1 MSETSALH
9 TRLQHKN
16 DASGQS
22 RASPNLPPADTVY
35 FTSLWCCILESTSSA
50 LQAIEFSVWQNE
62 SPKYTKQ
69 DKTRGFEMFPLK
81 TAPQQ
86 MSQPNFLQSLELLA
100 LIFTPYVPRTL
111 NVLADVQESGET
123 DDDTW
128 ECELIDIFAQRQML
142 ISVGKIRIYYFDF

>member
-1 MSETSALH
+1 
-9 TRLQHKN
+9 
-16 DASGQS
+16 
-22 RASPNLPPADTVY
+22 
-35 FTSLWCCILESTSSA
+35 
-50 LQAIEFSVWQNE
+50 
-62 SPKYTKQ
+62 
-69 DKTRGFEMFPLK
+69 MFPLK